1 MKLAIVC
8 DHFVFLKKL
17 LRVIEKEY
25 SIADIDVYEDLN
37 GYQNCGRYH
46 DALLADIDT
55 IGLTVIIW
63 KMPMV

>member
-25 SIADIDVYEDLN
+25 SIADIFI
-37 GYQNCGRYH
+37 GRY
-46 DALLADIDT
+46 
-55 IGLTVIIW
+55 
-63 KMPMV
+63 